1 MTQQN
6 IYDILKMRMAVYKAG
21 ADAGVWKDVDS
32 QGASEMM
39 TYIFPKTGRMAYY
52 NFILELMH
60 KEHNMFPGEA
70 FSLFNLPVQVE
81 KEMMEHLKTEELDL
95 SQLVSDANAYLQ
107 EMDTII
113 TDHSFDIVN
122 IGSFRMERLDKMLR
136 LCASHYRHA
145 FAENVKSYPYML

>member
-21 ADAGVWKDVDS
+21 AEAGVWKDVDS

-39 TYIFPKTGRMAYY
+39 AYIFPKTGRMAYY

-70 FSLFNLPVQVE
+70 FSLFNLPIQVE
-81 KEMMEHLKTEELDL
+81 KEIVEYLKTEELNL
-95 SQLVSDANAYLQ
+95 SQMITDANAYLQ

-113 TDHSFDIVN
+113 TDHSFVTVN
-122 IGSFRMERLDKMLR
+122 IGTFRMGNLDKMLR
-136 LCASHYRHA
+136 LCASHYRYS
-145 FAENVKSYPYML
+145 FAEKVKSYPFML

>member
-1 MTQQN
+1 MMQQN

-21 ADAGVWKDVDS
+21 VDAGVWKDVDS

-70 FSLFNLPVQVE
+70 YSLFNLPVQVE
-81 KEMMEHLKTEELDL
+81 KEIMEHLKAEELDL
-95 SQLVSDANAYLQ
+95 SLMVGDANAYLQ

-122 IGSFRMERLDKMLR
+122 IGTFRMERLDKMLR
-136 LCASHYRHA
+136 LCAAHYRYS